1 MATKRAD
8 LAERKRCLDAVL
20 PRGHRTQY
28 WDAVERFLRAKST
41 KAELRVARIVALGGA
56 V

>member
-1 MATKRAD
+1 MVTKCAD
-8 LAERKRCLDAVL
+8 LAERKRCLDALL
-20 PRGHRTQY
+20 PRRHRTQY

-41 KAELRVARIVALGGA
+41 QAELGVARIVALGGA